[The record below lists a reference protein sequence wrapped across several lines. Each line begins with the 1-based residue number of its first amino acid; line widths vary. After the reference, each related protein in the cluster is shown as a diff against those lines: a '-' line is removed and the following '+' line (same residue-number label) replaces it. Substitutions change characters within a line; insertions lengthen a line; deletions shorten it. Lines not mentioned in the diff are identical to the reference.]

1 MAGLSIA
8 APGSFCRLPGKL
20 DPANTGGSAATNH
33 YTPENKS
40 ELHRTQSGKPLALHC
55 PDECFVQGRPKLA
68 SHLTI
73 ISGTSASGA
82 IGKAFAGQSAA
93 AQDATSEPTGLLGLF
108 AALLDN
114 AGLEASATVP
124 APVPGASSG
133 QPNSAFDLAELFRLG
148 LAASSGETTSD
159 EEADPEALAAAID
172 QTGQAATANPTPMV
186 DFVEALSA
194 LKTSLDQGEALDP
207 ELLEQVET
215 ALSDLAEALGLDI
228 EALTVPEDFAALLE
242 TTGEDDTGLAGALT
256 QLLAPLAQ
264 SLSTAQPATDA
275 EQAFAASEASAQ
287 LKALGDKLGALLG
300 ALADGDVPAEK
311 LAALG
316 MTPGQPLDAEIEAA
330 LGRFAAGLTQQ
341 AASVPE
347 EPVLATPALKISE
360 PVLSG
365 KSADAAD
372 TLDMSSATART
383 TEEPD
388 TSGQQRDNNGQSAAD
403 RGRERVEPVNREA
416 RSGNAAAMAPV
427 DASNTP
433 APSADAN
440 AQATNASRVDAAAN
454 PRIIQAGYQTSQQQ
468 LNLPQIAFELARQVQ
483 DGNTRF
489 QIRLDPPEL
498 GRIDVRLDINES
510 GQVNAR
516 LVVEKSET
524 LDLMQRDQRGLE
536 RALQQAGLDGAKTN
550 LEFSLKQNPFAGQ
563 QGQMGDGKDGNGAF
577 GTSDDNGLAA
587 EADQEPPPMVNLYRG
602 ALTASGVNITV

>member
-1 MAGLSIA
+1 
-8 APGSFCRLPGKL
+8 
-20 DPANTGGSAATNH
+20 
-33 YTPENKS
+33 
-40 ELHRTQSGKPLALHC
+40 
-55 PDECFVQGRPKLA
+55 LA

-93 AQDATSEPTGLLGLF
+93 ARDATSAPSGLLGLF
-108 AALLDN
+108 AALLGN
-114 AGLEASATVP
+114 AGVETSAAVP

-133 QPNSAFDLAELFRLG
+133 QPNSAFDLVELFRLG
-148 LAASSGETTSD
+148 LAASSGESTSD

-172 QTGQAATANPTPMV
+172 QPAQTAIVANPTPMV

-194 LKTSLDQGEALDP
+194 LKTSLDQGETLDP

-215 ALSDLAEALGLDI
+215 ALADLAEALGLDI

-242 TTGEDDTGLAGALT
+242 TTGEDDTGLAGAMT

-264 SLSTAQPATDA
+264 SLSTAQSATDA
-275 EQAFAASEASAQ
+275 ENVRAASDAAAL
-287 LKALGDKLGALLG
+287 LKALGDKLGALLA

-311 LAALG
+311 LTALG

-330 LGRFAAGLTQQ
+330 LGRFASGLTQQ
-341 AASVPE
+341 AANVPE
-347 EPVLATPALKISE
+347 EPLLATPALKISE

-365 KSADAAD
+365 KSTEASD

-388 TSGQQRDNNGQSAAD
+388 TSGQQRENNGQSAAD

-416 RSGNAAAMAPV
+416 RSGNAAATAPV

-440 AQATNASRVDAAAN
+440 AQAISASRVDAAAN
-454 PRIIQAGYQTSQQQ
+454 PRIVQAGYQTSQQQ

-563 QGQMGDGKDGNGAF
+563 QGQMGDSKDGNGAF

>member
-1 MAGLSIA
+1 M
-8 APGSFCRLPGKL
+8 
-20 DPANTGGSAATNH
+20 
-33 YTPENKS
+33 
-40 ELHRTQSGKPLALHC
+40 
-55 PDECFVQGRPKLA
+55 A

-93 AQDATSEPTGLLGLF
+93 ARDATSAPSGLLGLF
-108 AALLDN
+108 AALLGN
-114 AGLEASATVP
+114 AGVETSATVP
-124 APVPGASSG
+124 APMPGAKSG
-133 QPNSAFDLAELFRLG
+133 QPNSAFDLVELFRLG
-148 LAASSGETTSD
+148 LAASSGESTAD
-159 EEADPEALAAAID
+159 DEADPEALAAAID
-172 QTGQAATANPTPMV
+172 QPAQTAIPANPTPMV

-194 LKTSLDQGEALDP
+194 LKTSLDQGETLDP

-215 ALSDLAEALGLDI
+215 ALADLAEALGLDI
-228 EALTVPEDFAALLE
+228 EALTVPKDFAALLE
-242 TTGEDDTGLAGALT
+242 TTGEDDTGLAGAMT

-264 SLSTAQPATDA
+264 SLSTAQSATDA
-275 EQAFAASEASAQ
+275 ENVRAASDAAAL
-287 LKALGDKLGALLG
+287 LKALGDKLGGLLA
-300 ALADGDVPAEK
+300 ALADGDVPTEK
-311 LAALG
+311 LTALG

-341 AASVPE
+341 AANVPE

-365 KSADAAD
+365 KSTEASD
-372 TLDMSSATART
+372 TLDTTSATART

-388 TSGQQRDNNGQSAAD
+388 TSGQQRENNGQSAAD

-416 RSGNAAAMAPV
+416 RSGNAAATAPV

-440 AQATNASRVDAAAN
+440 AQSISAPRVDAAAN
-454 PRIIQAGYQTSQQQ
+454 PRIVQAGYQTSQQQ
-468 LNLPQIAFELARQVQ
+468 LNLPQIAFELARQVH

-516 LVVEKSET
+516 LVVEKAET

-536 RALQQAGLDGAKTN
+536 RALQQAGLDSAKTN

-563 QGQMGDGKDGNGAF
+563 QGQMGDGKDGNGPF
-577 GTSDDNGLAA
+577 GTSDDNGQAG
-587 EADQEPPPMVNLYRG
+587 EAGEEPPPMVNLYRG
-602 ALTASGVNITV
+602 ALTASSVNITV

>member
-1 MAGLSIA
+1 M
-8 APGSFCRLPGKL
+8 
-20 DPANTGGSAATNH
+20 
-33 YTPENKS
+33 
-40 ELHRTQSGKPLALHC
+40 
-55 PDECFVQGRPKLA
+55 A

-108 AALLDN
+108 AALLGN
-114 AGLEASATVP
+114 AGAETRVPVP
-124 APVPGASSG
+124 APVPGTNTA

-148 LAASSGETTSD
+148 LATSSGETASD
-159 EEADPEALAAAID
+159 DEADPEALAAAID
-172 QTGQAATANPTPMV
+172 LPNQAAIAANPAPMV

-194 LKTSLDQGEALDP
+194 LKTSLDQGEPLDP
-207 ELLEQVET
+207 DLLEQVET

-228 EALTVPEDFAALLE
+228 EALAVPDDFAALLE
-242 TTGEDDTGLAGALT
+242 TTGADDTGLAGALT

-264 SLSTAQPATDA
+264 SLSTVQPATDA
-275 EQAFAASEASAQ
+275 EQAVAASEAGAQ
-287 LKALGDKLGALLG
+287 LKALGDKLGALLA
-300 ALADGDVPAEK
+300 ALTDGDVPAEK

-316 MTPGQPLDAEIEAA
+316 MSPGQPLDAKIEAA
-330 LGRFAAGLTQQ
+330 LGRFAAGMTQQ

-347 EPVLATPALKISE
+347 EPALATPALKLSE

-365 KSADAAD
+365 KSADTPD
-372 TLDMSSATART
+372 TLSMSGPATT
-383 TEEPD
+383 STEESD
-388 TSGQQRDNNGQSAAD
+388 TSGQQRDSNGQSSAE
-403 RGRERVEPVNREA
+403 RGRERVQPANRDA
-416 RSGNAAAMAPV
+416 RSGNAPAMAPV

-440 AQATNASRVDAAAN
+440 AQAANASRIDAAAN
-454 PRIIQAGYQTSQQQ
+454 PRMIQAGYQTSQQQ

-498 GRIDVRLDINES
+498 GRIDVRLDINEA

-550 LEFSLKQNPFAGQ
+550 LEFSLKQNPFSGQ
-563 QGQMGDGKDGNGAF
+563 QGQMGDGKDGNGPF
-577 GTSDDNGLAA
+577 GTSDDSGLAA
-587 EADQEPPPMVNLYRG
+587 EAGEEPPPTVNLYRG
-602 ALTASGVNITV
+602 ALSASGVNITV

>member
-1 MAGLSIA
+1 M
-8 APGSFCRLPGKL
+8 
-20 DPANTGGSAATNH
+20 
-33 YTPENKS
+33 
-40 ELHRTQSGKPLALHC
+40 
-55 PDECFVQGRPKLA
+55 A

-93 AQDATSEPTGLLGLF
+93 ARDATSAPSGLLGLF
-108 AALLDN
+108 AALLGN
-114 AGLEASATVP
+114 AGVETSATVP
-124 APVPGASSG
+124 APVPGANSG
-133 QPNSAFDLAELFRLG
+133 QPNSTFDLVELFRLG

-159 EEADPEALAAAID
+159 EQADPEVLAAAID
-172 QTGQAATANPTPMV
+172 QTAIPANPAPMV

-194 LKTSLDQGEALDP
+194 LKTSLDQGETLDP

-215 ALSDLAEALGLDI
+215 ALADLAEALGLDI

-242 TTGEDDTGLAGALT
+242 TTGEDDTGLAGAMT

-264 SLSTAQPATDA
+264 SLSTAQSATDA
-275 EQAFAASEASAQ
+275 ENVRAASDASAL
-287 LKALGDKLGALLG
+287 LKALGDKLGALLA

-311 LAALG
+311 LTALG

-330 LGRFAAGLTQQ
+330 LGRFAAGMTQH

-347 EPVLATPALKISE
+347 EPLLATPTLKVSE

-365 KSADAAD
+365 KTAD
-372 TLDMSSATART
+372 TPDPLDMSNPGTNKTTTT
-383 TEEPD
+383 TEEFD
-388 TSGQQRDNNGQSAAD
+388 TSDQQRENNGQSAAD
-403 RGRERVEPVNREA
+403 RGRERVEPGNREA
-416 RSGNAAAMAPV
+416 RSGNAAATAPV

-433 APSADAN
+433 APSADAS

-468 LNLPQIAFELARQVQ
+468 LNLPQIAFELARQVH

-516 LVVEKSET
+516 LVVEKAET

-536 RALQQAGLDGAKTN
+536 RALQQAGLDSAKTN

-563 QGQMGDGKDGNGAF
+563 QGQMGDGKDGNGPF
-577 GTSDDNGLAA
+577 GTSDDNGQAG
-587 EADQEPPPMVNLYRG
+587 EAGEEPPPMVNLYRG

>member
-1 MAGLSIA
+1 
-8 APGSFCRLPGKL
+8 
-20 DPANTGGSAATNH
+20 
-33 YTPENKS
+33 
-40 ELHRTQSGKPLALHC
+40 
-55 PDECFVQGRPKLA
+55 LA

-73 ISGTSASGA
+73 FSGTSASGA

-93 AQDATSEPTGLLGLF
+93 AQDATSAPTGLLGLF

-114 AGLEASATVP
+114 AGVDTGATEP
-124 APVPGASSG
+124 APVPGANSG
-133 QPNSAFDLAELFRLG
+133 QPNSAFDLVELFRLG
-148 LAASSGETTSD
+148 LAADSGETPSD
-159 EEADPEALAAAID
+159 DEADPEALAAAID
-172 QTGQAATANPTPMV
+172 QPNKTAIPVNSTPMV
-186 DFVEALSA
+186 EFVEALNA

-207 ELLEQVET
+207 ELLEKVET
-215 ALSDLAEALGLDI
+215 ALAGLAEALGLDI
-228 EALTVPEDFAALLE
+228 EALPVPEDFAALLE
-242 TTGEDDTGLAGALT
+242 TTGEAVTGLAGALT

-275 EQAFAASEASAQ
+275 DQTRAASEASAQ
-287 LKALGDKLGALLG
+287 LKTLGDKLGALLA
-300 ALADGDVPAEK
+300 ALADGDVPVEK
-311 LAALG
+311 LTALG
-316 MTPGQPLDAEIEAA
+316 MTPGQPLDTDIEAA

-347 EPVLATPALKISE
+347 EPVLATPALKVSE
-360 PVLSG
+360 PVLTG
-365 KSADAAD
+365 KTGATPD
-372 TLDMSSATART
+372 TLDISSPNTNT
-383 TEEPD
+383 TSAEDSD
-388 TSGQQRDNNGQSAAD
+388 TSDQQRDNSGQSTAD
-403 RGRERVEPVNREA
+403 RGRERVEPANREP
-416 RSGNAAAMAPV
+416 RNGNAAAAAPV
-427 DASNTP
+427 DASNMP

-440 AQATNASRVDAAAN
+440 AQPVNASRVDAAAN

-563 QGQMGDGKDGNGAF
+563 QGQMGDGKDGNGPF
-577 GTSDDNGLAA
+577 GTSDDNGLTA
-587 EADQEPPPMVNLYRG
+587 EGTEEPLPTVNLYRG
-602 ALTASGVNITV
+602 ALSASGVNITV

>member
-1 MAGLSIA
+1 M
-8 APGSFCRLPGKL
+8 
-20 DPANTGGSAATNH
+20 
-33 YTPENKS
+33 
-40 ELHRTQSGKPLALHC
+40 
-55 PDECFVQGRPKLA
+55 A

-82 IGKAFAGQSAA
+82 VGKAFAGQSAA
-93 AQDATSEPTGLLGLF
+93 AQDATSQPTGLLGLF
-108 AALLDN
+108 AALLGN
-114 AGLEASATVP
+114 AGAEADATVP
-124 APVPGASSG
+124 PPVPGANTA
-133 QPNSAFDLAELFRLG
+133 QPNAAFDLAELFRLG
-148 LAASSGETTSD
+148 LASNSGETTSD
-159 EEADPEALAAAID
+159 DEVDPEALATAID
-172 QTGQAATANPTPMV
+172 QPVQTAIPANPAPMV

-207 ELLEQVET
+207 ELLAQVET
-215 ALSDLAEALGLDI
+215 ALVDMTEALGLDI
-228 EALTVPEDFAALLE
+228 EALAVPEDFAALLE

-264 SLSTAQPATDA
+264 SLSTAQPATDV
-275 EQAFAASEASAQ
+275 EQAVAASEAGAQ
-287 LKALGDKLGALLG
+287 LKALGDKLGALLA
-300 ALADGDVPAEK
+300 ALTDGDVPAEK

-341 AASVPE
+341 SASVPE
-347 EPVLATPALKISE
+347 EPALATPALKLSE

-365 KSADAAD
+365 KLAD
-372 TLDMSSATART
+372 TPDTLPLSGST
-383 TEEPD
+383 TTNTKESN
-388 TSGQQRDNNGQSAAD
+388 TSGQQRENSGQSGAE
-403 RGRERVEPVNREA
+403 RGRESVEPANRDT
-416 RSGNAAAMAPV
+416 RSGNTSAAAPV

-440 AQATNASRVDAAAN
+440 AQAANASRIDAAAN

-468 LNLPQIAFELARQVQ
+468 LNLPQIAFELARQVT

-498 GRIDVRLDINES
+498 GRIDVRLDIDQS

-550 LEFSLKQNPFAGQ
+550 LEFSLKQNPFSGQ
-563 QGQMGDGKDGNGAF
+563 QGQMGDGKDGNGPF
-577 GTSDDNGLAA
+577 GTSDDNGLTA
-587 EADQEPPPMVNLYRG
+587 EGTEEPLPTVNLYRG
-602 ALTASGVNITV
+602 ALSASGVNIMV